1 MNMKLLPVLLTLAV
15 LAGCAGPSPYITPV
29 ESRTSA
35 PIAPPPAGTLV
46 PAEPVN
52 GVSVIPVYD
61 APNFRPSDTLNGAPA
76 PQPSGTESMPQVDHN
91 SSSAVVA
98 LLGDAQQAVGRGDL
112 SGAESQVERALR
124 ISPRDPQVYLQ
135 LAAIKRQQGEY
146 LQAEQVALRG
156 VAVSAALPDYKR
168 LLWSEIAK
176 IRTLA
181 GNKAGATAAQSEAAR
196 Y

>member
-1 MNMKLLPVLLTLAV
+1 MNMKLLPVLLTLAA
-15 LAGCAGPSPYITPV
+15 LTGCAGPSPYITPV

-35 PIAPPPAGTLV
+35 PIAQPPAGTLV
-46 PAEPVN
+46 PAEPAN
-52 GVSVIPVYD
+52 GVSVVPVYD
-61 APNFRPSDTLNGAPA
+61 APNFRPSDTFNEAPA
-76 PQPSGTESMPQVDHN
+76 HPSGIESMPQVDQN

-98 LLGDAQQAVGRGDL
+98 LLGDARQAVGRGDL

>member
-35 PIAPPPAGTLV
+35 PIAQPPAGTLV
-46 PAEPVN
+46 PAEPAN

-61 APNFRPSDTLNGAPA
+61 TPNFRPGDSFNEAPA
-76 PQPSGTESMPQVDHN
+76 RPSGTESMPQVDQN